1 MAAEAEAADAGDGE
15 RPPSRTGSTMSPP
28 PPLSREKSRDEPPD
42 ESRGEGDTDRERLRR
57 EEFFLGKRSWGEEGE
72 VGEG

>member
-1 MAAEAEAADAGDGE
+1 
-15 RPPSRTGSTMSPP
+15 MSPP